1 MAEYRLTRQAEK
13 ALEDIYVY
21 TAQAF
26 GDAQAEA
33 YHEGFH
39 RTFGLIADFPFMGRS
54 ADELIAGWRQHIHGK
69 HVFFYAVTP
78 DGAIVIQAIFHSAQ
92 NVRKH
97 MLDD

>member
-1 MAEYRLTRQAEK
+1 MPEYRLTRRASQ
-13 ALEDIYVY
+13 ALEDVYVY
-21 TAQAF
+21 TSQMF

-39 RTFGLIADFPFMGRS
+39 RAFGLIADFPFMGRS
-54 ADELIAGWRQHIHGK
+54 ADELVAGWRQHIHGK
-69 HVFFYAVTP
+69 HVFFYAVDP
-78 DGAIVIQAIFHSAQ
+78 DGTIVIQAVFHVAQ